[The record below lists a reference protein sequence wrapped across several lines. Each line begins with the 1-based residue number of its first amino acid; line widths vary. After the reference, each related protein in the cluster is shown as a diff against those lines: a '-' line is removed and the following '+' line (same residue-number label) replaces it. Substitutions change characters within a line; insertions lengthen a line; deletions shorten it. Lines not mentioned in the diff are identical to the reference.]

1 MGGTRQSSDGKKNEA
16 VKKASA
22 KIETEKKTAEKSSAS
37 NSSKTASAAKS
48 TKTGKSF
55 SEKPQKKISN
65 VKKKASSGGKKR
77 AKKTKKPK
85 VVLSTRKV
93 ITLCACICCFCALFL
108 GLSVVLN
115 SVQNAEKGGTQKIA
129 AENSGKKSAE
139 KKLESEKISSKSSF
153 VAKAETEKSEAKSV
167 SQQKSPVKNSSE
179 KSNSAKSSTV
189 SVSENQKKSGQI
201 SSDKKDA
208 ASAKTV
214 AKSSQNQANP
224 SAAKTSQV
232 KTETSNLS
240 KKQNQ
245 LSSQKSSALPAQKTM
260 EKSISEQKNS
270 SSKSVSSS
278 SQKSSAQK
286 LGSTQ
291 ANQKVSQAA
300 SVNQK
305 ISQRSSSNQKIPAAD
320 NSIQKKA
327 ASVPESQKKST
338 QVASVSSS
346 SQNDNAQN
354 QALKNPRFDI
364 PKAVNGATIVIVIDD
379 AGRSVENVKKYASL
393 PFPLT
398 IAVLPR
404 LEHSRDCAQ
413 VSISLGKEVILH
425 QPMQSVNHNLDP
437 GPGKITV
444 DMSFS
449 EIADVISGNL
459 ASLGPGVKGMN
470 NHEGSEVTG
479 DVIRIGA
486 VLDACQKHGIYFL
499 DSRTTAATKAP
510 QAALE
515 RDMRIYEKAGPYLD
529 NDLTREKMT
538 ERMYETLRYAN
549 NHGRAVVI
557 GHVDKSVKILPDLLA
572 EMYPYMK
579 AAGYR
584 FATPSTLR

>member
-1 MGGTRQSSDGKKNEA
+1 MAEEKKSAGRKTGLRKKN
-16 VKKASA
+16 
-22 KIETEKKTAEKSSAS
+22 TP
-37 NSSKTASAAKS
+37 ASAAK
-48 TKTGKSF
+48 TGKKS
-55 SEKPQKKISN
+55 
-65 VKKKASSGGKKR
+65 ASTASRKTKS
-77 AKKTKKPK
+77 KKTRKNRKPK

-93 ITLCACICCFCALFL
+93 VAFCACVCCFCALFL

-115 SVQNAEKGGTQKIA
+115 SMPEETFEDRAVSVKNAEKSSDAKESTKAEHASVKSELPKSVPARKADSIQKPDVKKEA
-129 AENSGKKSAE
+129 ASAKASSPKPSVSAQRKAAPSAE
-139 KKLESEKISSKSSF
+139 KKTAGPKQNPAAAESKKAAPAKAVSPKNAASPSKPAPAKPSVSKSARQTS
-153 VAKAETEKSEAKSV
+153 SV
-167 SQQKSPVKNSSE
+167 K
-179 KSNSAKSSTV
+179 
-189 SVSENQKKSGQI
+189 
-201 SSDKKDA
+201 
-208 ASAKTV
+208 
-214 AKSSQNQANP
+214 
-224 SAAKTSQV
+224 
-232 KTETSNLS
+232 KTE
-240 KKQNQ
+240 QP
-245 LSSQKSSALPAQKTM
+245 APAQKAG
-260 EKSISEQKNS
+260 
-270 SSKSVSSS
+270 SV
-278 SQKSSAQK
+278 QKSA
-286 LGSTQ
+286 
-291 ANQKVSQAA
+291 
-300 SVNQK
+300 
-305 ISQRSSSNQKIPAAD
+305 PA
-320 NSIQKKA
+320 KA
-327 ASVPESQKKST
+327 PEKKSSY
-338 QVASVSSS
+338 VASAAGQK
-346 SQNDNAQN
+346 QNENAQS

-364 PKAVNGATIVIVIDD
+364 PGAVNGATIVIVIDD

-425 QPMQSVNHNLDP
+425 QPMQSINHKLDP

-449 EIADVISGNL
+449 EIADVISENL

>member
-1 MGGTRQSSDGKKNEA
+1 MAEVKKSAGRKTGAQKKNA
-16 VKKASA
+16 AG
-22 KIETEKKTAEKSSAS
+22 
-37 NSSKTASAAKS
+37 SAAK
-48 TKTGKSF
+48 TGKKSAA
-55 SEKPQKKISN
+55 
-65 VKKKASSGGKKR
+65 KASGKSKARKR
-77 AKKTKKPK
+77 AKKPK
-85 VVLSTRKV
+85 VVLSTKKV
-93 ITLCACICCFCALFL
+93 ITFCVCICCFCALFL

-115 SVQNAEKGGTQKIA
+115 SIPEKNLQKQENASFAQKKSQNSILNKDLAQKSSSELGADEKKP
-129 AENSGKKSAE
+129 AENSAKTQVQKKSSSEDSSSQSSLQKKIE
-139 KKLESEKISSKSSF
+139 KSLPENVAKKSS
-153 VAKAETEKSEAKSV
+153 TEKSAG
-167 SQQKSPVKNSSE
+167 QKSSE
-179 KSNSAKSSTV
+179 NKVPAKSSAPQKNV
-189 SVSENQKKSGQI
+189 SAQKKSGAPA
-201 SSDKKDA
+201 SKTA
-208 ASAKTV
+208 ASLSNPAPG
-214 AKSSQNQANP
+214 KSQASKNVQQ
-224 SAAKTSQV
+224 TSSV
-232 KTETSNLS
+232 KKTE
-240 KKQNQ
+240 
-245 LSSQKSSALPAQKTM
+245 KSVPAQKTASAKKA
-260 EKSISEQKNS
+260 EPAQKSSLDQKNALAQKNS
-270 SSKSVSSS
+270 S
-278 SQKSSAQK
+278 A
-286 LGSTQ
+286 
-291 ANQKVSQAA
+291 
-300 SVNQK
+300 
-305 ISQRSSSNQKIPAAD
+305 
-320 NSIQKKA
+320 KKA
-327 ASVPESQKKST
+327 AQAKAPEKKSSY
-338 QVASVSSS
+338 VASSAGQK
-346 SQNDNAQN
+346 QNDNAQS

-364 PKAVNGATIVIVIDD
+364 PKAVNGATVVIVIDD

-404 LEHSRDCAQ
+404 LEHSHDCAQ

-425 QPMQSVNHNLDP
+425 QPMQSVNHKLDP

-549 NHGRAVVI
+549 NHGHAVVI